1 MLAYALAMS
10 PNALFDLLDAI
21 NARLDEICPGIGEE
35 AREALV
41 ARLLMGDLLIITDET
56 SKKQT

>member
-1 MLAYALAMS
+1 MS

-21 NARLDEICPGIGEE
+21 NARLDEICPGLGEE

-41 ARLLMGDLLIITDET
+41 ARLLVGDLLIITNET
-56 SKKQT
+56 SKEQA